1 MQLTDIFL
9 SMGQDAF
16 AKLLRSISLGKLKTF
31 QLFER
36 IKTRLHVNKL
46 NSEALRKAAPKSWAR
61 IEAREEEFASEI
73 AQAVLIS
80 HMDMIQAVLNHL
92 EIPHEDGFFAKDAEI
107 ADKFTDGWQARAW
120 DQFKDT
126 YPREP
131 LLFYIN
137 HLGWEVAQ
145 TQQVFAPAA

>member
-1 MQLTDIFL
+1 MQLSDIYL
-9 SMGQDAF
+9 SMGPDAF

-36 IKTRLHVNKL
+36 IKTRLHCTKL
-46 NSEALRKAAPKSWAR
+46 NSEALKKAAPRSWAR

-80 HMDMIQAVLNHL
+80 HMDMIVAVLNHL

-107 ADKFTDGWQARAW
+107 ADKFAEGWEARAW
-120 DQFKDT
+120 DAFKDK

-137 HLGWEVAQ
+137 HLGWEVAKSE
-145 TQQVFAPAA
+145 QVYTPAS

>member
-9 SMGQDAF
+9 GMGQEAF
-16 AKLLRSISLGKLKTF
+16 SKLLRSISLGRLKTF

-36 IKTRLHVNKL
+36 IKTRLHCTKL
-46 NSEALRKAAPKSWAR
+46 NAESLRKAAPRSWAR

-80 HMDMIQAVLNHL
+80 HMDMIQEVLNHL
-92 EIPHEDGFFAKDAEI
+92 EIPHEDGFFAKDAEM
-107 ADKFTDGWQARAW
+107 AERFTEGWQNRAW
-120 DQFKDT
+120 DAFKDK
-126 YPREP
+126 YPHEP

-137 HLGWEVAQ
+137 HLGWEVAK
-145 TQQVFAPAA
+145 TEQVFAPAA